1 MNSRSATSKI
11 VLKFSESEKLNFA
24 HFGPKGT
31 KDVNR
36 AYKPSKYVVYL
47 LQGHN
52 ISPYQIGFRGSLVV
66 KWSGTG
72 IYMVQV
78 TGVYIIDHRI
88 YRVSADGV
96 TVQQTHM
103 GLYDTTMTSEA
114 VASRK
119 RVLNTIP

>member
-11 VLKFSESEKLNFA
+11 VLKFSESEKRNFA

-52 ISPYQIGFRGSLVV
+52 ISPYQIGLRGSLVV
-66 KWSGTG
+66 KWSGTW
-72 IYMVQV
+72 VQLTSV
-78 TGVYIIDHRI
+78 SIIDHRI
-88 YRVSADGV
+88 SRVLLTAIADPLV
-96 TVQQTHM
+96 
-103 GLYDTTMTSEA
+103 LYDTTMTSEA
-114 VASRK
+114 VASHK
-119 RVLNTIP
+119 RVLNPIQ